1 MKRKHNLTMEETQ
14 QNFQRPILEGE
25 EVMRKL
31 KERFGELDYDLEFAS
46 KITIENFLLLNILKE
61 RFGITSIDDAIPFVV
76 KNSLSI
82 FRDEWGNFIGVT
94 YRNRWLYTTSGQ
106 IIGKQGNRWMVENI
120 KGYGTDKKHFY
131 IQTNERFV

>member
-1 MKRKHNLTMEETQ
+1 MNKNE
-14 QNFQRPILEGE
+14 QRLEFVGE

-31 KERFGELDYDLEFAS
+31 KERLGELDYESEFALI
-46 KITIENFLLLNILKE
+46 KAIENSQLLNILKE
-61 RFGITSIDDAIPFVV
+61 RFGITSIDDAISSVV
-76 KNSLSI
+76 KNSLRI
-82 FRDEWGNFIGVT
+82 LRDEWGNFIGVT

-120 KGYGTDKKHFY
+120 KGYGSDKKHFY

>member
-1 MKRKHNLTMEETQ
+1 MNKNE
-14 QNFQRPILEGE
+14 QRLEFVGE

-31 KERFGELDYDLEFAS
+31 KERFGELDYESEFALI
-46 KITIENFLLLNILKE
+46 KAIENSQLLNILKE
-61 RFGITSIDDAIPFVV
+61 RFGITSIDDAISSVV
-76 KNSLSI
+76 KNSLRI
-82 FRDEWGNFIGVT
+82 LRDEWGNFIGVT

-120 KGYGTDKKHFY
+120 KGYGSDKKHFY